1 MKAVHHNPFIGRG
14 FSGLFEDLFTGTTP
28 RFFRDEH
35 SIDESFRYAQPPVNV
50 KETETGYTLEVFAPG
65 VHKEDLKLN
74 INDKTLTI
82 AFEQKEE
89 QKQESEKWIR
99 SEFKVRS
106 FKRSFTLG
114 DKIDT
119 DKIAASFE
127 NGILHL
133 VLPKK
138 EAAIVTNKVI
148 DIA

>member
-1 MKAVHHNPFIGRG
+1 MKTVHHNPFIGRG
-14 FSGLFEDLFTGTTP
+14 FSGLFEDLFTGNNA

-35 SIDESFRYAQPPVNV
+35 SADESTQVQPPANV
-50 KETETGYTLEVFAPG
+50 KETETGYMLEVLAPG
-65 VHKEDLKLN
+65 VHKEELKLSV
-74 INDKTLTI
+74 NDKTLTI

-89 QKQESEKWIR
+89 QKQEGQKSIR

-119 DKIAASFE
+119 DKIEASFE

-133 VLPKK
+133 LLPKK